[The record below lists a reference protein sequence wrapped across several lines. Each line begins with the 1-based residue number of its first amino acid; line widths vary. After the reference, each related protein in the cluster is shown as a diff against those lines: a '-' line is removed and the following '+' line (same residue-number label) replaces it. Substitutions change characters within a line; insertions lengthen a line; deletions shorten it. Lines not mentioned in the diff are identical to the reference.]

1 MFVLVVSTVSSS
13 FSQEVKFLK
22 GLVVNDSID
31 VADVTVTNKN
41 LKQSTKTNNSGIFEL
56 PVRIGDSIMI
66 SAIHINKISLL
77 ITQEIIDDESLKI
90 EVEENV
96 NQMKEVVLNNILS
109 ASALDF
115 SAALKPSKKPDI
127 ESMRRMEVTRM
138 ANTDPTAIFGGGGG
152 GGTGAFNLTKGIAYL
167 AEKLFNIKKGI
178 GKQEKRKRF
187 ERFRVDFTN
196 EFGTTFFTEELNIP
210 ELKMSD
216 FLRFCNKKQSLYDMY
231 SKDEKLELIDFLIK
245 QSKEY
250 KKEMNIE
257 N

>member
-1 MFVLVVSTVSSS
+1 MFILVVSTVSSS
-13 FSQEVKFLK
+13 FSQEIKLLK

-31 VADVTVTNKN
+31 VVDVTVTNKN

-56 PVRIGDSIMI
+56 PVRLGDSLMV

-77 ITQEIIDDESLKI
+77 ITQEIIEKEVIEI

-96 NQMKEVVLNNILS
+96 NNMEEVVLNNMLGT
-109 ASALDF
+109 SALDF
-115 SAALKPSKKPDI
+115 NVGPTTNPDPEKLERI
-127 ESMRRMEVTRM
+127 KLQHLT
-138 ANTDPTAIFGGGGG
+138 NTDPTRTFQGGNILGL
-152 GGTGAFNLTKGIAYL
+152 FSLVS
-167 AEKLFNIKKGI
+167 KLFKNKNGKKHLS
-178 GKQEKRKRF
+178 KQEKRVRF
-187 ERFRVDFTN
+187 EKFKVNFSK
-196 EFGTTFFTEELNIP
+196 EFGTSFFTDDLNIS
-210 ELKMSD
+210 EFQIDEFISY
-216 FLRFCNKKQSLYDMY
+216 CNKKQSLYDMY

>member
-1 MFVLVVSTVSSS
+1 MFILVVSTVSSS

-41 LKQSTKTNNSGIFEL
+41 LKQSTKTNNSGVFEL
-56 PVRIGDSIMI
+56 PVRIGDSIMV

-77 ITQEIIDDESLKI
+77 ITQEIIDNESLKI
-90 EVEENV
+90 EVEENI
-96 NQMKEVVLNNILS
+96 NNMEEVVLNNVLS
-109 ASALDF
+109 ESSLSFNVGPTTNPDPEKLERIK
-115 SAALKPSKKPDI
+115 LKHL
-127 ESMRRMEVTRM
+127 T
-138 ANTDPTAIFGGGGG
+138 NTDPTRTFQGGNILGL
-152 GGTGAFNLTKGIAYL
+152 FSLVS
-167 AEKLFNIKKGI
+167 KLFKNKNGKKYLS
-178 GKQEKRKRF
+178 KQEKRVRF
-187 ERFRVDFTN
+187 ERFKVDFVK
-196 EFGTTFFTEELNIP
+196 EFGSSFFTDDLNIS
-210 ELKMSD
+210 EFRID
-216 FLRFCNKKQSLYDMY
+216 EFLTFCNQKKSIYKMY